1 MKALGEASL
10 DNRVRVPARGCR
22 HEITVRLAGHVAHL
36 EENRREPAVASM
48 TEPHAERVEHIPE
61 QAREA
66 QDPDPPAFEIDA
78 RRREVA
84 IYPRAQRRSVARTVI
99 AVVEAEYVRAVDR
112 EKRQPSDQDVELSE
126 IDQPRAHAV
135 AERMRRRIA
144 ARVRDATEVQAR
156 LEAGRFYVHGRSTPN
171 RRAT

>member
-1 MKALGEASL
+1 M
-10 DNRVRVPARGCR
+10 
-22 HEITVRLAGHVAHL
+22 ITVRLAGHVAHL

-84 IYPRAQRRSVARTVI
+84 ISSTGAAAESVARTVI
-99 AVVEAEYVRAVDR
+99 AVVEALNTFARLTEKSVSRRTRMSSSPRSTSHAHTPWRNACIAGSRRVARRDRA
-112 EKRQPSDQDVELSE
+112 L
-126 IDQPRAHAV
+126 
-135 AERMRRRIA
+135 
-144 ARVRDATEVQAR
+144 QAR
-156 LEAGRFYVHGRSTPN
+156 LSRPAGSTSTAGRRPTDAPP
-171 RRAT
+171 